1 MSKIWKVPI
10 HHEKISSL
18 NINQVMIY
26 SSLIAE
32 DKRLEFEKTRDFIEY
47 LAAFSESKAVAEVR
61 NRRLDASGHKS
72 TAKEFEKQIST
83 RDFIPKDI
91 LDTLNKN
98 TNLSSNN
105 VKIKNR
111 KSISGKMISKA
122 IED

>member
-1 MSKIWKVPI
+1 
-10 HHEKISSL
+10 
-18 NINQVMIY
+18 MIY